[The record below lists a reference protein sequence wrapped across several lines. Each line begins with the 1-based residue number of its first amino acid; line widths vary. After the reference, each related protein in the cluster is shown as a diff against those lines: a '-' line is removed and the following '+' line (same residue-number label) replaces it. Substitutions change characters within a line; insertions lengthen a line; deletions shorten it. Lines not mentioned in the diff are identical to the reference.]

1 METLNMNELTGMIDS
16 LSPEEQFLF
25 EVQKEE
31 RAFLTKLKEHREKLE
46 LTQEELA
53 NKANLTQQTVCRIEK
68 IGSSPSLST
77 LIKYLKGL
85 DINITDLFN
94 NQ

>member
-1 METLNMNELTGMIDS
+1 METLNMNELTEIIDN
-16 LSPEEQFLF
+16 LSSEEQFLF

-31 RAFLTKLKEHREKLE
+31 RAFLTKLKKYREKLE

-53 NKANLTQQTVCRIEK
+53 NKAHLTQQAVCRIEK
-68 IGSSPSLST
+68 MGSSPSLST

-85 DINITDLFN
+85 NINITDLFN
-94 NQ
+94 GK